1 MPPQSCC
8 SGTEWARTSQ
18 VSTRRSW
25 LRLVSASG
33 LRTTRI
39 RKLSN
44 WRSCCSSV
52 EPIHFCPSPHTF
64 KKKAGRARD
73 YVASDNCIEKVSVVP
88 TLLKMHKEATL
99 TLHFLDY
106 DDNWTAL
113 MIHSHAMPPPTHRGP
128 AVVSRCAARH
138 SWGVRGACVGG
149 CMGVVCRIGCSIT
162 KGGL

>member
-1 MPPQSCC
+1 M
-8 SGTEWARTSQ
+8 
-18 VSTRRSW
+18 
-25 LRLVSASG
+25 
-33 LRTTRI
+33 
-39 RKLSN
+39 
-44 WRSCCSSV
+44 

-113 MIHSHAMPPPTHRGP
+113 MIHSHAMPPPWPCCCLT
-128 AVVSRCAARH
+128 
-138 SWGVRGACVGG
+138 VRGQAFVGCARGVCGWVYG
-149 CMGVVCRIGCSIT
+149 C
-162 KGGL
+162 GL